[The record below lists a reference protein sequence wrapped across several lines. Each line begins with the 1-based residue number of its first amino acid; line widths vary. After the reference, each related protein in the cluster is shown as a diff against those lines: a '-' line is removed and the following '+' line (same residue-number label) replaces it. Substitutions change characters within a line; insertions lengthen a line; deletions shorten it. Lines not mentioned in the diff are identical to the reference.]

1 MESNCIVSRGTLY
14 HAFGTCSDDDNGKDH
29 DARGAALLC
38 LPYGTGG
45 TLNSNNGGV
54 RQGRHQADRLRT
66 NWRSVVLDRMGGVPL
81 PVLRYTMGH
90 AARDCQWRGG
100 DQARISYS
108 ACLVRHV
115 DDDDDT
121 LHILHEE
128 RLQLHQLVATPLA
141 RFAQKR
147 DSGTSYDPSHKLSDV
162 HGTEHDTLGKLSA
175 ADVLLRQQLPWRPP
189 SSHQHRSGRLSAWQ
203 HIHLQEAAAPVVVGC
218 QHTHGYSYGSGVLGA
233 SRSARTTRL
242 LP

>member
-1 MESNCIVSRGTLY
+1 MESNSIVSRGTLY
-14 HAFGTCSDDDNGKDH
+14 HAFGTCPDDDNGEDH
-29 DARGAALLC
+29 NARGATLLS
-38 LPYGTGG
+38 LSDGTGR
-45 TLNSNNGGV
+45 TLHSNNGCV
-54 RQGRHQADRLRT
+54 CQGRHQADRLRT

-141 RFAQKR
+141 RFAQ
-147 DSGTSYDPSHKLSDV
+147 
-162 HGTEHDTLGKLSA
+162 E
-175 ADVLLRQQLPWRPP
+175 
-189 SSHQHRSGRLSAWQ
+189 
-203 HIHLQEAAAPVVVGC
+203 
-218 QHTHGYSYGSGVLGA
+218 
-233 SRSARTTRL
+233 
-242 LP
+242 